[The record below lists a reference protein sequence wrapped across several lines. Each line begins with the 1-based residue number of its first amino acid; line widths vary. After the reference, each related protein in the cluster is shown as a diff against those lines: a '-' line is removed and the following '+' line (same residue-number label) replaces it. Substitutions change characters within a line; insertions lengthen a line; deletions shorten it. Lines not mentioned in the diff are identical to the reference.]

1 LPFATKE
8 DPFVAT
14 LRCLPLTVS
23 RSLFF
28 IAAAVALTGVV
39 RADDTNRP
47 EPPRAIMRLPRWI
60 ESIGEPAIKRK
71 AEPQTV
77 AAPTLKAQGGS
88 SNNQGSTSQG
98 GQGRPAV
105 ARPVGPQ
112 TMARTPMSAAPA
124 QPVAERTVPSV
135 VDVAAPAFRAEVNP
149 APAVLRSDAAP
160 STESTARLT
169 AEWTDLVPTG
179 APAASPATTPAA
191 EESAN
196 KAGLGPETSVLKRWL
211 TDKVSGLPKPI
222 VKPPASLTGAV
233 TTKTDTTKSDPSATD
248 SSGVSTA
255 GETGAASADV
265 RPAELPT
272 ADRPI
277 KTTVTAPV
285 AVTPDE
291 MPTLSIDPASF
302 RGVHPGK
309 TTGDELRAGWGAG
322 EPFTRE
328 DGTRGFFWKIEP
340 FERVEVTLDG
350 EVVAA
355 IRIKLAEPVV
365 VGDLA
370 KQLEISDLRTVSILD
385 EQGVSIGEVFPERG
399 VIFSVKPGTQSA
411 TAVMIEPLDPESF
424 VLRAEGE
431 IDTCSAFAVADLQY
445 AVEIDPRHLRAHRLL
460 MVLMCEQGKWQQSLR
475 LAEAAEQIDPSD
487 VWTKMKHG
495 GILLS
500 LDRPEEARAVV
511 AAVKATPNTPPL
523 VTAQVERLL
532 GRIELAGATPDHQK
546 AVEHFAEAIRRSSAL
561 LAKRSPAVQ
570 QAAREIML
578 DAHLGTAQAI
588 AQGTWQQ
595 KSRVIPKWMARSEAV
610 VAECKAEE
618 SVQQTL
624 ELQLCRGALAV
635 AAGSA
640 DSFEPLPWVKRLLEV
655 RDRMGESVKD
665 PWRRRQIDWEVG
677 LGLLDALAAAQLRG
691 DASDMLDNA
700 TLTAAYLERGGEH
713 RELTDKERKN
723 AGDLLFRIGI
733 MHSLQRGDHA
743 TAVTWFDRVIPMW
756 EGNPRLERDRE
767 AGHLGES
774 YVSMAI
780 SYWQVDR
787 RDDAMALS
795 RRGVDLMV
803 AAVDAKQLEERSLAV
818 AYGNLSTMYA
828 EQGDETQSQTYAE
841 MASRAEAAGS
851 TLR

>member
-1 LPFATKE
+1 
-8 DPFVAT
+8 VAM

-23 RSLFF
+23 RSLFS
-28 IAAAVALTGVV
+28 AAATVVFVGVV
-39 RADDTNRP
+39 HAEETTRA

-60 ESIGEPAIKRK
+60 ESIGEPPVKRQ
-71 AEPQTV
+71 ADAQTV
-77 AAPTLKAQGGS
+77 AAPTLKPQSSAKTPGGA
-88 SNNQGSTSQG
+88 GV
-98 GQGRPAV
+98 PA
-105 ARPVGPQ
+105 AAHSGGPQ
-112 TMARTPMSAAPA
+112 TTARTQMPMAPT
-124 QPVAERTVPSV
+124 QPIAERMVPPVRDV
-135 VDVAAPAFRAEVNP
+135 VAPAFRAEVKP
-149 APAVLRSDAAP
+149 APAVLRSDA
-160 STESTARLT
+160 STTTEPAGRLI
-169 AEWTDLVPTG
+169 AEWTELVPAG
-179 APAASPATTPAA
+179 APAASPAATAA
-191 EESAN
+191 NEETVGKS
-196 KAGLGPETSVLKRWL
+196 GLGPETSVLKRWL
-211 TDKVSGLPKPI
+211 TDTVGGLPKPTF
-222 VKPPASLTGAV
+222 KPSAPLAGAV
-233 TTKTDTTKSDPSATD
+233 TTKVESTKPEASPTAETAPAIASETAATARD
-248 SSGVSTA
+248 
-255 GETGAASADV
+255 E
-265 RPAELPT
+265 RPAEPPV
-272 ADRPI
+272 AARPI
-277 KTTVTAPV
+277 KSTVTAPV
-285 AVTPDE
+285 AATPDE

-328 DGTRGFFWKIEP
+328 DGTRGLFWKIEP

-350 EVVAA
+350 DVVAA
-355 IRIKLAEPVV
+355 IRIKLAEPVA

-370 KQLEISDLRTVSILD
+370 KQLEIADLRTVSILD

-431 IDTCSAFAVADLQY
+431 IDTCSAYAVADLQY
-445 AVEIDPRHLRAHRLL
+445 AVEIDPKHLRAHRLL
-460 MVLMCEQGKWQQSLR
+460 MVLMCEQGKWQQALR

-495 GILLS
+495 GILLA
-500 LDRPEEARAVV
+500 LDRPEEARTMVEN
-511 AAVKATPNTPPL
+511 VKATPNTPPL
-523 VTAQVERLL
+523 VAAQVERLL
-532 GRIELAGATPDHQK
+532 GRIELAGVTPDHQK

-610 VAECKAEE
+610 VAECKAELA
-618 SVQQTL
+618 VQQTL

-640 DSFEPLPWVKRLLEV
+640 DSFEPLPWVKRLLEL
-655 RDRMGESVKD
+655 RDRMGDSVED

-677 LGLLDALAAAQLRG
+677 LGLLDALAAAQMRG

-713 RELTDKERKN
+713 RELSDKERKN
-723 AGDLLFRIGI
+723 AGDLLFRVGI

-767 AGHLGES
+767 AGQLGES

-803 AAVDAKQLEERSLAV
+803 AAVDAKHLEERSLAV

-828 EQGDETQSQTYAE
+828 EEGDETQSQNYAE
-841 MASRAEAAGS
+841 MASRAEASGS